1 MTVLIVHWTI
11 YTIITSGL
19 DECILVTY
27 ERSSAT
33 PRDDRRIQKS
43 IFFSDSSVSHP
54 FGVTEVGHMWLK
66 GMVSSFS
73 PWDVL
78 GYKWKP
84 CSDFEPAEV

>member
-1 MTVLIVHWTI
+1 M
-11 YTIITSGL
+11 
-19 DECILVTY
+19 
-27 ERSSAT
+27 
-33 PRDDRRIQKS
+33 RDPQPLQEMIGEYRRAF
-43 IFFSDSSVSHP
+43 FFSDSSVSHP

-78 GYKWKP
+78 GYKWKS